1 MSFTDILNESVHV
14 IAILL
19 SEMHVGPPIFFGGG
33 VFKQSVSRK
42 SMAIA
47 RVKATVLV

>member
-19 SEMHVGPPIFFGGG
+19 SEMHVGPPIFLGG